1 MGMNSNQPPA
11 ITRITTLRNPAY
23 SKIIWVQIYT
33 DDGRVGLG
41 ETSFSPQTVEAW
53 VHEEAAEYLLGKDAT
68 QLDLHWNRLN
78 GYGGKVIARASD
90 MSGLSAVDMALW
102 DLYAQRA
109 GVPLYEALGGLSRPS
124 IRVYNTCAGYSYG
137 VNRVGRLKTGDVDY
151 KPDERYE
158 DQHAFLNDAGAL
170 ADNLLSEGY
179 TAMKIWPFDQVADK
193 SLGQFISGPDLEM
206 YTEPFRLIR
215 EKVGNR
221 IDVMLEMHSI
231 WNLPS
236 AIRIA
241 KSVEPYTPFW
251 FEDPVPMDN
260 IATLAE
266 FRRSTDIAVTA
277 SETVA
282 TRWAF
287 RQMFEM
293 QAMTICMFDISWVGG
308 ISEAKRIATMAEAY
322 HMPVAPHD
330 CVGPVTLMF
339 SVHLSLNA
347 PNALI
352 QETVRAFNSSWYQDI
367 VTKLPVIENGY
378 ALPPAG
384 IGAGTELLD
393 SFVKDDETVIKES
406 NL

>member
-1 MGMNSNQPPA
+1 MPSNPPR
-11 ITRITTLRNPAY
+11 ITRIETLRNPAY
-23 SKIIWVQIYT
+23 AKIIWVLVHT
-33 DDGRVGLG
+33 DDGNIGLG
-41 ETSFSPQTVEAW
+41 ETSFSPHTVEAW
-53 VHEEAAEYLLGKDAT
+53 IHEEAAEYLLGKDAT

-78 GYGGKVIARASD
+78 GYGGKVIARAAD

-102 DLYAQRA
+102 DLFAKRAQI
-109 GVPLYEALGGLSRPS
+109 PLYEALGGLSRPS

-151 KPDERYE
+151 RPEERYE
-158 DQHAFLNDAGAL
+158 DQQAFLTNAGAL
-170 ADNLLSEGY
+170 AEDLLSEGY
-179 TAMKIWPFDQVADK
+179 TAMKIWPFDQVVDK
-193 SLGQFISGPDLEM
+193 SLGQFISSEDLEM
-206 YTEPFRLIR
+206 CAEPFRLIR
-215 EKVGNR
+215 EAVGNK
-221 IDVMLEMHSI
+221 IDVMLEMHSM

-241 KSVEPYTPFW
+241 KAVEPYTPFW

-260 IATLAE
+260 IAALAE
-266 FRRSTDIAVTA
+266 FRKSTDVAVTA

-308 ISEAKRIATMAEAY
+308 ISEAKRIAAMAEAY
-322 HMPVAPHD
+322 HMPIAPHD
-330 CVGPVTLMF
+330 CVGPVTFMD

-352 QETVRAFNSSWYQDI
+352 QETVRAFNASWYRDI
-367 VTKLPVIENGY
+367 VTELPTIENGY
-378 ALPPAG
+378 ALPPQGTG
-384 IGAGTELLD
+384 ICTELLD
-393 SFVKDDETVIKES
+393 SFTNDPETETRVS
-406 NL
+406 SL